1 MPLPRHVPPALRW
14 AWSFYCFAMLL
25 VWDHIHMELWLLW
38 LLWSGFFG
46 FFSRFRWTI
55 GWDMGM
61 DRRTVTFAF
70 RAYAC
75 HQYLPI

>member
-1 MPLPRHVPPALRW
+1 
-14 AWSFYCFAMLL
+14 
-25 VWDHIHMELWLLW
+25 MELWLLW